1 MVKDSVLE
9 KIISAQR
16 NEITEHFIYKK
27 LSNSEKNQKNNK
39 ILLAISNDELRHYNM
54 WKKHTKKEIN
64 PNMFS
69 VWFYYL
75 ISKFFG
81 LTFGLKLM
89 EKGENQAVML
99 YSSITKDVP
108 EAKNVLQ
115 DEENHEKKLI
125 SMIHEEK
132 LNYIGS
138 IVLGLSDALVEF
150 TGMLAGLTFALQNS
164 KLIALA
170 GIVAGIA
177 ASFSMA
183 ASEYMSSKEDGETN
197 PLRAAIYT
205 GITYI
210 VTVALLI
217 SSYLLFSN
225 VYIDLAL
232 TIIIALM
239 IILIFTFY
247 TSVAKDLPFKK
258 RFFEMA
264 LISISVAALSFCIG
278 FIVRKALGINI

>member
-1 MVKDSVLE
+1 MIKDSTLR
-9 KIISAQR
+9 KIVNAQR
-16 NEITEHFIYKK
+16 NEITEYLIYKK
-27 LSNSEKNQKNNK
+27 LSSSEKNQKNRK
-39 ILLAISNDELRHYNM
+39 ILLVIANDELRHYNM
-54 WKKHTKKEIN
+54 WKKHTKRDIS
-64 PNMFS
+64 PSMLS
-69 VWFYYL
+69 VWFYYF
-75 ISKFFG
+75 ISKIFG

-89 EKGENQAVML
+89 EKGENQAVKL
-99 YSSITKDVP
+99 YSTITRDVP
-108 EAKNVLQ
+108 EAKNILQ

-164 KLIALA
+164 RLIALA

-183 ASEYMSSKEDGETN
+183 ASEYLSSKEEGEEH
-197 PLRAAIYT
+197 PLKAAVYT
-205 GITYI
+205 GMTYI
-210 VTVALLI
+210 VTVLLLI
-217 SSYLLFSN
+217 MSYLLFSN
-225 VYIDLAL
+225 VYIDLTI
-232 TIIIALM
+232 TIIIALL
-239 IILIFTFY
+239 IILVFTFY